1 MNEFQQSDVV
11 VRQLFSLVEKKLS
24 AKEQAMFCGLLNT
37 LIKGTVQDVQIMFN
51 NKFQSVIGI
60 ASRLYS
66 SDATHYEEPVLKR
79 KQHTLAMVNKA
90 IQAKYPTIMLVK
102 GEGYFYIA
110 SDDDDMGLKIAG
122 LYSSGIYGSFKINDL
137 SIERWVAEVDQLVA
151 QFDEETPTFK

>member
-60 ASRLYS
+60 AAKLYS

-110 SDDDDMGLKIAG
+110 SNDDEMGLKIAG
-122 LYSSGIYGSFKINDL
+122 LYTSSIPVYSINQL
-137 SIERWVAEVDQLVA
+137 SIEKWVAEVDQLVA
-151 QFDEETPTFK
+151 YFDEETPTFK